1 MWPGGGL
8 SSANRLM
15 TILKSVT
22 AILFNLSGLSSD
34 RSIDKKV

>member
-34 RSIDKKV
+34 RYIDKKV